1 MSACMCDKPNV
12 DLICGNATVSVA
24 KSKPSEKHAAP
35 SRNSNRRC
43 AAVSP
48 PAPRTSVTGSA
59 TSSPTRDPVG
69 DQPVRDRR
77 GWWQAGSAL
86 FVATD
91 LVAGEP
97 AHVLEL
103 VVGDVR
109 LTGHDPRL
117 EAQHQ
122 RRRERPRLA
131 AAIDDVVDHD
141 AGLLAHLPHDRLLQG
156 LPGLDEAGERR
167 VTASRPRRLAAE
179 QA

>member
-1 MSACMCDKPNV
+1 MSACMCDNPNV
-12 DLICGNATVSVA
+12 ALICGNATVSVA

-35 SRNSNRRC
+35 SRKSSRRW

-48 PAPRTSVTGSA
+48 PAPETSVAGSA
-59 TSSPTRDPVG
+59 TSSPTRNPVG

-77 GWWQAGSAL
+77 GWRQARSAL
-86 FVATD
+86 LVAAD

-109 LTGHDPRL
+109 ITGHDPRL

-122 RRRERPRLA
+122 RGRERPRLA

-141 AGLLAHLPHDRLLQG
+141 AGLLMHLPHDRMLQR
-156 LPGLDEAGERR
+156 LPRLDEAGE
-167 VTASRPRRLAAE
+167 
-179 QA
+179 